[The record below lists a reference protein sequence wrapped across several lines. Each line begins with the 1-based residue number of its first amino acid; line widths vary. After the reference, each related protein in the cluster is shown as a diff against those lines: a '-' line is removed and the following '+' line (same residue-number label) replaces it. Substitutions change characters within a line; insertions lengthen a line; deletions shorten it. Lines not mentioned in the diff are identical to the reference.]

1 MSATTD
7 VKILPPAGTSRSAQN
22 DKPRAPRV
30 TGLYPR
36 VMMDGQHTIMK
47 LCGTCHQQM
56 PHKVGARRCILC
68 ELDDV
73 ESSGKNDHHG

>member
-1 MSATTD
+1 MSAATMFAIAARTPPLTPPQRGTAGEG
-7 VKILPPAGTSRSAQN
+7 KITGT
-22 DKPRAPRV
+22 
-30 TGLYPR
+30 PR

-56 PHKVGARRCILC
+56 PHKIGSDMCILC

-73 ESSGKNDHHG
+73 VSTHQDDDSG